1 MTEVKVPTLTRIQ
14 SELKAPKNQINS
26 FGHYKYRN
34 AEDIMQGVKPLL
46 AKYGA
51 SLYIAED
58 LEVIQDR
65 IIVTESAVY
74 KDDSQEVTV
83 KGHAPVSMHKGMSD
97 EQAWGT
103 ASSYATKYALSKL
116 FLLDDSQD
124 VNSLDNGNGQPLPR
138 RQPRKAPVNQES
150 QQLLS
155 KVDGT
160 PSPVRLANMAK
171 SVKLKT
177 KSMGEPTLLEVYAK
191 YKEEGNGG
199 PASKLLSYYSAHDEK
214 IMKIVSELEKQ
225 WADVKKEISK

>member
-1 MTEVKVPTLTRIQ
+1 MTEKKIPTLTMIQ
-14 SELKAPKNQINS
+14 AELKAPKNQLNS

-74 KDDSQEVTV
+74 KDDSQEVIV
-83 KGHAPVSMHKGMSD
+83 KGHAPVSVHKGMSD

-124 VNSLDNGNGQPLPR
+124 VDSMDNRQAQTQQVRQHRQTPQQKALHDQATAKMEAAQAAKQDAANTIVDANGTTLLQLFAEAMQAGKGSPKSQELDAWAHQ
-138 RQPRKAPVNQES
+138 
-150 QQLLS
+150 S
-155 KVDGT
+155 KD
-160 PSPVRLANMAK
+160 NMALVQRIAATGAWK
-171 SVKLKT
+171 
-177 KSMGEPTLLEVYAK
+177 
-191 YKEEGNGG
+191 
-199 PASKLLSYYSAHDEK
+199 
-214 IMKIVSELEKQ
+214 
-225 WADVKKEISK
+225 

>member
-1 MTEVKVPTLTRIQ
+1 MTEKKIPTLTMIQ
-14 SELKAPKNQINS
+14 AELKAPKNQLNS

-74 KDDSQEVTV
+74 KDDSGEVTV
-83 KGHAPVSMHKGMSD
+83 KGHAPVSVHKGMSD

-124 VNSLDNGNGQPLPR
+124 VDSMDNRQAQTQQVRQR
-138 RQPRKAPVNQES
+138 RQTPQQKALHDQATANFEATQATKQEAANTIVDSTGTTLLQLFAEAMEAGKGSPKS
-150 QQLLS
+150 QELDAWAHQS
-155 KVDGT
+155 QE
-160 PSPVRLANMAK
+160 NMALVQRIAATGAWK
-171 SVKLKT
+171 
-177 KSMGEPTLLEVYAK
+177 
-191 YKEEGNGG
+191 
-199 PASKLLSYYSAHDEK
+199 
-214 IMKIVSELEKQ
+214 
-225 WADVKKEISK
+225 

>member
-1 MTEVKVPTLTRIQ
+1 MKKMTEKKIPTLTMIQ
-14 SELKAPKNQINS
+14 AELKAPKNQLNS

-74 KDDSQEVTV
+74 KDDSGEVIV
-83 KGHAPVSMHKGMSD
+83 KGHAPVSIHKGMSD

-124 VNSLDNGNGQPLPR
+124 VDSMDNRQAQTQQVRQRQTPQQKALHDAATAKMEAMQAAKQEAANTIVDANG
-138 RQPRKAPVNQES
+138 
-150 QQLLS
+150 
-155 KVDGT
+155 T
-160 PSPVRLANMAK
+160 
-171 SVKLKT
+171 
-177 KSMGEPTLLEVYAK
+177 TLLQLFAEAMQAGK
-191 YKEEGNGG
+191 GSPKSQELDAWAHQSKENLALVQRIAATG
-199 PASKLLSYYSAHDEK
+199 AWK
-214 IMKIVSELEKQ
+214 
-225 WADVKKEISK
+225 